1 MKKSDVVG
9 GGGGG
14 GGGVESV
21 CAVGVTEQLVVYDL
35 IPAPPPF
42 CGCVLASLRLELV

>member
-1 MKKSDVVG
+1 MNFIHEEIRCW
-9 GGGGG
+9 
-14 GGGVESV
+14 GGVESV
-21 CAVGVTEQLVVYDL
+21 GAVGVTEQRGVYDL